1 MLWGEKEA
9 FQAFQAAEE
18 NKGYLTNL
26 SLWKSYGSHKQ
37 IHPNNIHSQVSKNLL
52 HSVILYLPWK
62 IFEKKWKSFIFQKQG
77 KITMNLTVP

>member
-26 SLWKSYGSHKQ
+26 SLWKNYDSHKQ
-37 IHPNNIHSQVSKNLL
+37 IQLLSQTTSTVRFQRIYFTLSSCTCLEKSLKRSGNHS
-52 HSVILYLPWK
+52 
-62 IFEKKWKSFIFQKQG
+62 FFKSRERSQ
-77 KITMNLTVP
+77 